1 MFSRVPTK
9 GPPFRR
15 LAAQY
20 VPQGKPLF
28 VGRNRSA
35 ALNGSIRTA
44 EEAYGISYK
53 SQPPG
58 QTVVLPAGGSGLC
71 GMKTAHRC
79 AENALSAIRFPK
91 QQATL
96 PPTAAGHCRNY
107 KKLLLWLDVP
117 SRSSWNSPPPRHM
130 SVSRFQPLGTGQD
143 AEECGPMICAAINKR
158 GFSVRGPSDNQSKIR
173 LWSSHNRRLS
183 RRLA

>member
-1 MFSRVPTK
+1 MGQGRLTHIVTHTILTSFSTFSR
-9 GPPFRR
+9 
-15 LAAQY
+15 
-20 VPQGKPLF
+20 GKIEKCDLF
-28 VGRNRSA
+28 KEIKNETV
-35 ALNGSIRTA
+35 
-44 EEAYGISYK
+44 AYS
-53 SQPPG
+53 
-58 QTVVLPAGGSGLC
+58 VL
-71 GMKTAHRC
+71 
-79 AENALSAIRFPK
+79 PK

-158 GFSVRGPSDNQSKIR
+158 GFPVRGILPIIKAKSVCGQAIT
-173 LWSSHNRRLS
+173 
-183 RRLA
+183 AG